1 MGERGEN
8 DPAQRRPRRPLAAW
22 GVRLGV
28 VAVLLIAGVAIYLAF
43 FRKPTDQL
51 VGAPPDPRVTYTGP
65 FQNIHSNIHYVPD
78 QQCVECHQS
87 ICETYAKHPM
97 GRSLVAV
104 KDGPHPQAGAEQN
117 NPFPALGAQFRTD
130 EATAQVVHRRFK
142 PGPDGVPAV
151 EMDWNVQ
158 YTLGSG
164 GRGHSYLTERDG
176 FLIQTP
182 ISWYTQKAAWDLSPG
197 FAPAHATGRKVIPE
211 CLFCHVNQANHI
223 AGTVNRYSVPV
234 FTGHAIGCQRCHG
247 PGERHVAA
255 RKRSDAIPPGPDYTI
270 VNPRHLDRPLRE
282 AVCEQCHLQGEIKIL
297 ARGREMYD
305 YRPGLAPELFWAAF
319 VRDLTVLESG
329 KKAVGHVEQMYQS
342 RCFQESSGAQALG
355 CISCH
360 DPHAKETPE
369 QKVAH
374 YRGRCL
380 RCHADKGCSLPE
392 PVRRQTSKEDSCI
405 QCHMPRFASSDIPH
419 TAVTDHRIV
428 RRPDQ
433 PFQGGEPKK
442 PRVGPA
448 NDGLPLVSFYRGR
461 PGLPDAEDDR
471 SRAIAAVRSAL
482 AGIPDPGRPLQAALP
497 VLEKAAA
504 RDPSDLPAAEAR
516 AQALGLLG
524 RPVDSL
530 AAFEAILASSP
541 EREAALFGAASA
553 AMSAGQTDTAI
564 EYWRRAVGANPYAPE
579 YRANLV
585 LLLVKREAWAEAAPA
600 SAEWVKLD
608 PFSPEARTARMACL
622 LATGD
627 KAAARAEFAKL
638 EALAPPNLRELQ
650 IRFERKLR

>member
-1 MGERGEN
+1 MVERDAN
-8 DPAQRRPRRPLAAW
+8 DPPTSRPRRLRSAW

-28 VAVLLIAGVAIYLAF
+28 VAVLGFAAVAVYVAF
-43 FRKPTDQL
+43 FRKANDPP
-51 VGAPPDPRVTYTGP
+51 GGPPPDPRVTYAGP
-65 FQNIHSNIHYVPD
+65 FRNVHPDVHYVTD

-97 GRSLVAV
+97 GRSLVPAA
-104 KDGPHPQAGAEQN
+104 DELHPLTGAKQN
-117 NPFPALGAQFRTD
+117 NPFPALGSQFRTD
-130 EATAQVVHRRFK
+130 QVDDRIVHRRAK
-142 PGPDGVPAV
+142 PGPDGSAAV
-151 EMDWNVQ
+151 EMDWPVQ

-176 FLIQTP
+176 FVVQTP

-197 FAPAHATGRKVIPE
+197 FSPAHAIGRKVIPE
-211 CLFCHVNQANHI
+211 CLFCHVNQANHV
-223 AGTVNRYSVPV
+223 AGTINRYSTPV

-247 PGERHVAA
+247 PGETHVAA
-255 RKRSDAIPPGPDYTI
+255 RKRSDPIPPGPDYTI

-305 YRPGLAPELFWAAF
+305 YRPGLPPELFWAAF
-319 VRDLTVLESG
+319 VRDPAILDSG

-342 RCFQESSGAQALG
+342 RCFQESKGSQALG

-360 DPHAKETPE
+360 DPHAKEPPE
-369 QKVAH
+369 QRVAH

-380 RCHADKGCSLPE
+380 QCHTDKSCSVPE
-392 PVRRQTSKEDSCI
+392 PVRRQTSKDDSCI

-433 PFQGGEPKK
+433 PFQKAAPK

-461 PGLPDAEDDR
+461 PELSDAEDDR
-471 SRAIAAVRSAL
+471 SRAVAAVRSAL
-482 AGIPDPGRPLQAALP
+482 GGLPGSGRALQSALP
-497 VLEKAAA
+497 VLDSACK

-524 RPVDSL
+524 RPAESL
-530 AAFEAILASSP
+530 AAFEAILATAP
-541 EREAALFGAASA
+541 EREPALFGAASA
-553 AMSAGQTDTAI
+553 ATSAGQLDTALG
-564 EYWRRAVGANPYAPE
+564 YWRRVVAANPYAPE

-585 LLLVKREAWAEAAPA
+585 LLLLKREAWDDGLRE
-600 SAEWVKLD
+600 STEWVKLD
-608 PFSPEARTARMACL
+608 PFSPEARTVRVTCL
-622 LATGD
+622 LAAGN
-627 KAAARAEFAKL
+627 KAEARAEFAKL

-650 IRFERKLR
+650 IRFERKLK